1 MSTLSLLGVGASGLQ
16 ANPLAAGLTYYYSLN
31 NNVLKSRG
39 THDGIGVDL
48 TYEADTQGNRAI
60 FNGTTSRAYI
70 DESVNFNFGS
80 SDFTLNIDFI
90 LSAIG
95 ITQFVFG
102 QCNVSGST
110 NTTSVLGL
118 VDTANNLTVYICY
131 AGNSFVEFKSA
142 LVLTTNQKY
151 VVVFKRQGNAFTLK
165 INDSLGAS
173 GTHAVTINQSIF
185 KMGLGNLGE
194 SIGPTFFNGKI
205 CLFRGWDRALTALEE
220 TELYNGGLGLKF
232 AVSNNTSSDLVQ
244 AQLVDGS
251 VIGYATFQSN
261 SQRCVVNIN
270 GIFIIHTTT
279 TSGSTFT
286 NQVWQL
292 KQSTD
297 GGRTFNIV
305 YTSSTYDQVPTLE
318 TDSSG
323 NLYVFNTTTATNVN
337 FLKFANT
344 NYTTPSVT
352 TSLTISVSSK
362 FSAYLD
368 EANNRIY
375 HSNNVGE
382 LWVLNM
388 SGTLLIAALSV
399 YVGGTAAYPVYPSLT
414 CDTFG
419 NVYLGMT
426 SQQNVGPIVYYSIAW
441 LKSADYGAT
450 WTKANGTTVTL
461 PAVID
466 RTGPSIRTPEFVTVI
481 GDENIGSWL
490 SGWTF
495 VNGKLHAVYWLNG
508 ISFKYVRINP
518 TTGAIEVTVNIQS
531 TITPA
536 LDGFF
541 SRNILGTAAVPTPIY
556 LTSHDNTNG
565 KVTTYV
571 STNNG
576 TSWTFYAER
585 NRLLFDRTYSLG
597 GYREQVNSKAY
608 GLFTLTTT
616 RSFFDTE
623 NYAAYIYTL
632 QVILP

>member
-31 NNVLKSRG
+31 NNVLKSIG
-39 THDGIGVDL
+39 THDGIGVAL

-90 LSAIG
+90 LSAVG
-95 ITQFVFG
+95 VSQFVFG
-102 QCNVSGST
+102 QGNTLASDNSISIFGVVDVS
-110 NTTSVLGL
+110 
-118 VDTANNLTVYICY
+118 NNLSVYIFY
-131 AGNSFVEFKSA
+131 AGSSFVEFKPA

-151 VVVFKRQGNAFTLK
+151 VVVFKRQGNDFTLK
-165 INDSLGAS
+165 INDALGAS
-173 GTHAVTINQSIF
+173 GTHAVSINQSVF
-185 KMGLGNLGE
+185 KMCLGNIGE
-194 SIGPTFFNGKI
+194 YTDAAFLNGKI

-220 TELYNGGLGLKF
+220 TKLYNGGLGLKF
-232 AVSNNTSSDLVQ
+232 AVPNNTSSDLVQ

-251 VIGYATFQSN
+251 VVGYATFQSN
-261 SQRCVVNIN
+261 SQRCVVNVN

-279 TSGSTFT
+279 TSGGFFT

-297 GGRTFNIV
+297 GGRTFNVV
-305 YTSSTYDQVPTLE
+305 YTSSTYDYVPTLE

-323 NLYVFNTTTATNVN
+323 NLYVFNTTTGTNVN

-352 TSLTISVSSK
+352 TSLTIAVTSK

-368 EANNRIY
+368 EANNKIY
-375 HSNNVGE
+375 YSNDLGK

-388 SGTLLIAALSV
+388 SGTLLTTALSV
-399 YVGGTAAYPVYPSLT
+399 YTLGTVAFPMYPSFT

-426 SQQNVGPIVYYSIAW
+426 SQKNVGPVVYYNIAW
-441 LKSADYGAT
+441 MKSADYGST

-466 RTGPSIRTPEFVTVI
+466 RTGPAIRTPEFVTVI
-481 GDENIGSWL
+481 GDENINSWL

-495 VNGKLHAVYWLNG
+495 VNGKLHAVYYLQG
-508 ISFKYVRINP
+508 ISFRYVRINP
-518 TTGAIEVTVNIQS
+518 TTGAIEVTINIQS
-531 TITPA
+531 TISPA

-541 SRNILGTAAVPTPIY
+541 SRDILGTASVPTPIY
-556 LTSHDNTNG
+556 LTACDKATA

-576 TSWTFYAER
+576 TLWTLYGER
-585 NRLLFDRTYSLG
+585 NRRLFDRTYALG

-608 GLFTLTTT
+608 GLFTLTTI
-616 RSFFDTE
+616 RSTSDTE
-623 NYAAYIYTL
+623 NAAAYIYTL
-632 QVILP
+632 QILLP